1 MIRKL
6 FGVALIAALSLTLA
20 APAVASRGHGGGF
33 HGGSHHGFH
42 HHGFHHC
49 CFGPAFFGGVFV
61 TSSLA
66 FPLSVY
72 PYYYPYPYT
81 YPVYPPPVYEQ
92 APPAVLRDVCYVEG
106 CYCGIGSSG
115 VPRPSLADYVL
126 LLGPTDGAAAARGG

>member
-6 FGVALIAALSLTLA
+6 LGLAFVVALSLTLA
-20 APAVASRGHGGGF
+20 DPASASRGHGGGF
-33 HGGSHHGFH
+33 HGGSNHGFH

-49 CFGPAFFGGVFV
+49 CFRPAFFGGVFV
-61 TSSLA
+61 ASSLA

-92 APPAVLRDVCYVEG
+92 TPPDVQRDVCFVEG
-106 CYCGIGSSG
+106 CYHLEGDG
-115 VPRPSLADYVL
+115 VTAAYQWIWIPSPPVPPPA
-126 LLGPTDGAAAARGG
+126 PPIP

>member
-6 FGVALIAALSLTLA
+6 LGVVLIAALSLTLA
-20 APAVASRGHGGGF
+20 APAFAGKGHGGGF

-61 TSSLA
+61 ASSVA

-72 PYYYPYPYT
+72 PYYYPYPYM
-81 YPVYPPPVYEQ
+81 YPAYPPPVYEQ
-92 APPAVLRDVCYVEG
+92 APPAVQRDVCYVEG
-106 CYCGIGSSG
+106 CYHLEGDG
-115 VPRPSLADYVL
+115 VTSAYQWIWIPSA
-126 LLGPTDGAAAARGG
+126 PAPPPPPPPP